1 MEGKREGIAIDQ
13 PGIIYKDMKKGIK
26 ELEKKILDKAA
37 VEAEQL
43 ITRAKKARQ
52 RIIRKAKEEEKV
64 IEEEAI
70 KKGEGLLEIEKRR
83 IVSEKLIDERKES
96 LTLRQK
102 LFEFLITDVEER
114 MLEMLKK
121 GKFNDWIKSKCKEII
136 HAEKGGMTLIT
147 REEDKDIYEGIG
159 EGIEDLEI
167 EIESLESGF
176 LLRGEGIEYD
186 FRFHLLGENLIRE
199 NRNLIISMLGVDNG

>member
-1 MEGKREGIAIDQ
+1 
-13 PGIIYKDMKKGIK
+13 MKKGIK
-26 ELEKKILDKAA
+26 ELEKKMLDKAA

-52 RIIRKAKEEEKV
+52 RIIRKAREEGRV
-64 IEEEAI
+64 IEEEAR

-121 GKFNDWIKSKCKEII
+121 GEFNDWIKSKCKEII
-136 HAEKGGMTLIT
+136 HVEKGGMALIT
-147 REEDKDIYEGIG
+147 REEDKDIYEEIG
-159 EGIEDLEI
+159 EGIENLKI

>member
-1 MEGKREGIAIDQ
+1 
-13 PGIIYKDMKKGIK
+13 MKKGIK
-26 ELEKKILDKAA
+26 ELEKKMLDKAA
-37 VEAEQL
+37 EEAEQL

-52 RIIRKAKEEEKV
+52 RIIKKAREGGKV
-64 IEEEAI
+64 IEGEAR

-83 IVSEKLIDERKES
+83 IVSEKLIDERKKS

-121 GKFNDWIKSKCKEII
+121 GEFNGWIKSKCKEII
-136 HAEKGGMTLIT
+136 HTEKRGMTLIT
-147 REEDKDIYEGIG
+147 REEDKDIYEEIG
-159 EGIEDLEI
+159 EGIEDLKI
-167 EIESLESGF
+167 EIESLEPGF
-176 LLRGEGIEYD
+176 LLRGEKIEYD